1 VSKIGDSIFQCELKS
16 KTWKRIQGEENIK
29 EEILEPII
37 RNPDSIKNEDVDL
50 LEQIESIWNRI
61 GWEIECN
68 SFDRHKKLFDLNEEA
83 PKPNKVEILKEKL
96 HQLD

>member
-1 VSKIGDSIFQCELKS
+1 
-16 KTWKRIQGEENIK
+16 
-29 EEILEPII
+29 
-37 RNPDSIKNEDVDL
+37 L

-83 PKPNKVEILKEKL
+83 PKPNKMKILKEKL